1 METVLSL
8 RSVTSLYIVFYLS
21 SSVVVMPLL
30 YIDRQFCQWQ
40 LSQFERF
47 YIFYLSVDISF
58 DLVIVQHNT
67 ISVNGDVVGC
77 GSVDPADLASVT
89 AYDDVSGGI
98 HVTDE
103 VLKVSHNVLP

>member
-1 METVLSL
+1 
-8 RSVTSLYIVFYLS
+8 
-21 SSVVVMPLL
+21 
-30 YIDRQFCQWQ
+30 
-40 LSQFERF
+40 
-47 YIFYLSVDISF
+47 
-58 DLVIVQHNT
+58 IVQHNT

-103 VLKVSHNVLP
+103 VLKVSHNVFLSCCCFLILLLSHMGVTR

>member
-1 METVLSL
+1 MS
-8 RSVTSLYIVFYLS
+8 
-21 SSVVVMPLL
+21 LL

-58 DLVIVQHNT
+58 NLVIVQHYP

-77 GSVDPADLASVT
+77 GGVNPATLDTVSG
-89 AYDDVSGGI
+89 YGDVGGGI